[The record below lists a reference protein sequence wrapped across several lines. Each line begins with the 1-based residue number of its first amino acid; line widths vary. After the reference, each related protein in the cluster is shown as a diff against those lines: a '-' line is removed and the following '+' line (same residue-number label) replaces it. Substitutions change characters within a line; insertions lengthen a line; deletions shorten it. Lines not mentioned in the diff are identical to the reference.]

1 MVYTTNIT
9 RINYLAASKMI
20 AAAVARADEMN
31 VPQCIAIMDP
41 SGGLVCFARTDG
53 AADLA
58 SGPAYAKA
66 RVAAER
72 QHPSGALPE
81 EFEVGV
87 AFATGG
93 QYTNLPGGLPIVL
106 DGIHIGGIGVS
117 GGSGDDDL
125 DVARAGVGCHRSC
138 LESNQFIIICLGKSK
153 FPSNRGK
160 LLTVLDP
167 LAHAI
172 LDVLQVSAH

>member
-117 GGSGDDDL
+117 GGSEMMIWMWRGQGWL
-125 DVARAGVGCHRSC
+125 PSE
-138 LESNQFIIICLGKSK
+138 LLKSNQFIVICLGKSK
-153 FPSNRGK
+153 FPNNRGK
-160 LLTVLDP
+160 PLTVLDP
-167 LAHAI
+167 LAHEI

>member
-1 MVYTTNIT
+1 MAYTTSMT
-9 RINYLAASKMI
+9 RINYLAASKMM

-72 QHPSGALPE
+72 QHPSGALPA

-93 QYTNLPGGLPIVL
+93 QYTNLPGGLPIAL
-106 DGIHIGGIGVS
+106 DGVHVGGIGVS

-125 DVARAGVGCHRSC
+125 DVARAG
-138 LESNQFIIICLGKSK
+138 
-153 FPSNRGK
+153 
-160 LLTVLDP
+160 
-167 LAHAI
+167 LAAI
-172 LDVLQVSAH
+172 VAN

>member
-1 MVYTTNIT
+1 MKEILTMSYIITTN
-9 RINYLAASKMI
+9 RINYLAASKMME
-20 AAAVARADEMN
+20 AAVAKADEMG

-41 SGGLVCFARTDG
+41 AGGLICFARTDG

-72 QHPSGALPE
+72 QHPSGALPA
-81 EFEVGV
+81 EFEMGV

-93 QYTNLPGGLPIVL
+93 QYTNLPGGLPINL
-106 DGIHIGGIGVS
+106 DGGHIGGIGVS

-125 DVARAGVGCHRSC
+125 AVAQAG
-138 LESNQFIIICLGKSK
+138 
-153 FPSNRGK
+153 
-160 LLTVLDP
+160 LT
-167 LAHAI
+167 AI
-172 LDVLQVSAH
+172 KAV

>member
-1 MVYTTNIT
+1 M
-9 RINYLAASKMI
+9 RKHGSQRSASI
-20 AAAVARADEMN
+20 R
-31 VPQCIAIMDP
+31 
-41 SGGLVCFARTDG
+41 LVH
-53 AADLA
+53 
-58 SGPAYAKA
+58 YQK
-66 RVAAER
+66 
-72 QHPSGALPE
+72 

-87 AFATGG
+87 AFATNG

-106 DGIHIGGIGVS
+106 DGIHIGGIGS
-117 GGSGDDDL
+117 
-125 DVARAGVGCHRSC
+125 VGALEMMIWMWRGQGWLPSEL

>member
-1 MVYTTNIT
+1 M
-9 RINYLAASKMI
+9 M

-72 QHPSGALPE
+72 QHPSGLPA

-93 QYTNLPGGLPIVL
+93 QYTNLPGWLANRSGL
-106 DGIHIGGIGVS
+106 IHVGGIGVS

-125 DVARAGVGCHRSC
+125 DVARAGLAAIGCQLAVVLNSY
-138 LESNQFIIICLGKSK
+138 LSGK
-153 FPSNRGK
+153 
-160 LLTVLDP
+160 T
-167 LAHAI
+167 
-172 LDVLQVSAH
+172 QVSE

>member
-1 MVYTTNIT
+1 MAYTTSIT
-9 RINYLAASKMI
+9 RINYLAASKMM

-72 QHPSGALPE
+72 QHPSGDLPA
-81 EFEVGV
+81 EFEAGV

-93 QYTNLPGGLPIVL
+93 QYTNLPGGLPITL
-106 DGIHIGGIGVS
+106 DGTHVGGIGVS

-125 DVARAGVGCHRSC
+125 DVARAR
-138 LESNQFIIICLGKSK
+138 
-153 FPSNRGK
+153 
-160 LLTVLDP
+160 
-167 LAHAI
+167 LAAI
-172 LDVLQVSAH
+172 GAS

>member
-1 MVYTTNIT
+1 MAFTTSMT
-9 RINYLAASKMI
+9 RINYVAASKMM

-41 SGGLVCFARTDG
+41 SGGLVCFGRTDG

-72 QHPSGALPE
+72 QHASGALPV

-106 DGIHIGGIGVS
+106 DGVHVGGIGVDAVS
-117 GGSGDDDL
+117 VGQAVRL
-125 DVARAGVGCHRSC
+125 ARAG
-138 LESNQFIIICLGKSK
+138 
-153 FPSNRGK
+153 
-160 LLTVLDP
+160 
-167 LAHAI
+167 LAAI
-172 LDVLQVSAH
+172 GAD

>member
-1 MVYTTNIT
+1 MVYTTKIT

-20 AAAVARADEMN
+20 AAAVARADQMN
-31 VPQCIAIMDP
+31 VPQCIAIMDT

-106 DGIHIGGIGVS
+106 DGIHIGWEMHGRIILLS
-117 GGSGDDDL
+117 Y
-125 DVARAGVGCHRSC
+125 CQHC
-138 LESNQFIIICLGKSK
+138 LFFLIKLILPVDHIQIQNK
-153 FPSNRGK
+153 FKNGEKHP
-160 LLTVLDP
+160 
-167 LAHAI
+167 
-172 LDVLQVSAH
+172 

>member
-1 MVYTTNIT
+1 MAYTTSMT
-9 RINYLAASKMI
+9 RINYLAASKMM

-53 AADLA
+53 AADRA

-72 QHPSGALPE
+72 QHPSGALPA

-106 DGIHIGGIGVS
+106 DGIHVGGIGVS

-125 DVARAGVGCHRSC
+125 DVARAG
-138 LESNQFIIICLGKSK
+138 
-153 FPSNRGK
+153 
-160 LLTVLDP
+160 
-167 LAHAI
+167 LAAI
-172 LDVLQVSAH
+172 GAN

>member
-1 MVYTTNIT
+1 MYRDHGSI
-9 RINYLAASKMI
+9 RRPCL
-20 AAAVARADEMN
+20 
-31 VPQCIAIMDP
+31 
-41 SGGLVCFARTDG
+41 LARTDG

-72 QHPSGALPE
+72 QHPSGALPK

-125 DVARAGVGCHRSC
+125 DVAGQGWLPSELHRKQS
-138 LESNQFIIICLGKSK
+138 IYYYCLGKSK

-160 LLTVLDP
+160 R
-167 LAHAI
+167 
-172 LDVLQVSAH
+172 